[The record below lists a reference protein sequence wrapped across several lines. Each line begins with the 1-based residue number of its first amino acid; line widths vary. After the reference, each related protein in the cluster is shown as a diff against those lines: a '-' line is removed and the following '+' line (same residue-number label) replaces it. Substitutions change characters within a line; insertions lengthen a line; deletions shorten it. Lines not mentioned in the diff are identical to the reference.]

1 MLKFRSP
8 CRSDLKETDTDE
20 KVILPGV
27 EELKSEK
34 QHQDMLESVE
44 KGVELKHVE
53 TIWRLVDVF
62 KCAYR
67 FCYNYIGIC
76 CKQVLS
82 FHKEKEWKIKKY
94 DYIAKNSISKV
105 Q

>member
-1 MLKFRSP
+1 M
-8 CRSDLKETDTDE
+8 KETDTDE

-53 TIWRLVDVF
+53 TMGPTTPVDIARLEMARDNLVDNIHEF
-62 KCAYR
+62 DR
-67 FCYNYIGIC
+67 
-76 CKQVLS
+76 
-82 FHKEKEWKIKKY
+82 
-94 DYIAKNSISKV
+94 
-105 Q
+105 